1 MKKMLAAVALILFF
15 ANFVSAQP
23 AEGIPKTLLPV
34 SLLREIINEASGDL
48 ALQNEIFI
56 AGVNRN
62 RLPEE
67 YASGYF
73 EPKFLMEKLK
83 EYGITDARIID
94 LPTRGLQTWDAEI
107 GELWILKP
115 YKRKIA
121 DLKEIAASLCGGSFT
136 TDTTADLIYVGPGN
150 RKEYYEGK
158 DVKGKIVLVNGM
170 PEMARQLA
178 VEQNGA
184 LGLIGYGSS
193 HPEYDPD
200 EVGWS
205 SIRAS
210 EKEKKTFGFMISTR
224 LGNDLRDMLE
234 RGQKI
239 ELRAIAK
246 AQMVP
251 YKEQMVDAFIKG
263 KDYPNEEL
271 VFTAHLYEGLAKQGA
286 NDDISGCVA
295 ILETARTLKKLMDDG
310 KIPALKRSVRF
321 LFVPE
326 ISGTAAYLKKYP
338 ETAKRFFANINED
351 MVGEGLIKNLS
362 YLNLEQTPWSLPT
375 YLNDVVRSFVEWVG
389 ETQQNE
395 GREAVLPIWSPTGS
409 RDPFYYLVTRF
420 SGGSDH
426 IVFVDGGVR
435 VPAVMFIV
443 WPDMWYHTSGD
454 TTDKSDSTQ
463 LKRIAFLGASS
474 AVFLANADVA
484 EIETMIAEV
493 GKRSLGRIGTEISKA
508 EGLIQAAAKE
518 KIHEAL
524 KDAENIVGQALVR
537 ESDTLASIR
546 FFIKKNTDLESLLK
560 LKLKA
565 LEDQKVPLLKG
576 IEDVY
581 KYRCLKENIKPQKPA
596 STSDEVRLG
605 KIVPVRTEKMQGY
618 FDAYEF
624 YMKMREMKESSPM
637 RLGQAEAEVRNFID
651 GKKSVLDIRNAA
663 AAEFDPIPLKNVED
677 YLKFLEKIGFVTLK
691 QK

>member
-1 MKKMLAAVALILFF
+1 MKKALVMISMILISL
-15 ANFVSAQP
+15 NFVSPQP

-83 EYGITDARIID
+83 EYGVTDARIID
-94 LPTRGLQTWDAEI
+94 LPTRGPQTWDAEM

-121 DLKEIAASLCGGSFT
+121 DLKEIAASLCGGSST
-136 TDTTADLIYVGPGN
+136 TDTMADLIYVGPGN
-150 RKEYYEGK
+150 RKEFYEGK
-158 DVKGKIVLVNGM
+158 DVKGKIVLVNGV
-170 PEMARQLA
+170 PEMARALA
-178 VEQNGA
+178 VEQYGA

-210 EKEKKTFGFMISTR
+210 EKEKKSFGFMVSTR
-224 LGNDLRDMLE
+224 LGNNLRDMLE

-239 ELRAIAK
+239 ELRAIVK

-271 VFTAHLYEGLAKQGA
+271 VFTAHLFEGLAKQGA
-286 NDDISGCVA
+286 NDNISGCVA

-310 KIPALKRSVRF
+310 KIPPLKRSVRF

-338 ETAKRFFANINED
+338 EIAKRFFANINED

-389 ETQQNE
+389 ATQLNE

-409 RDPFYYLVTRF
+409 RDPFYYLMTPF

-435 VPAVMFIV
+435 VPAVLLIV

-474 AVFLANADVA
+474 AVFLANADVT

-493 GKRSLGRIGTEISKA
+493 GKRSLGRLGGEISKA

-537 ESDTLASIR
+537 ESDTLTSIR
-546 FFIKKNTDLESLLK
+546 FFIKKNIDLESLLK
-560 LKLKA
+560 LKLRA
-565 LEDQKVPLLKG
+565 LEDQKAPLLKG

-596 STSDEVRLG
+596 PTSDEVRLG

-637 RLGQAEAEVRNFID
+637 RLGQAETEVRNFID
-651 GKKSVLDIRNAA
+651 GKKSILDIRNAA
-663 AAEFDPIPLKNVED
+663 SAEFDPIPLKNVED

-691 QK
+691 QN

>member
-1 MKKMLAAVALILFF
+1 MKKALVMISMILTSLNF
-15 ANFVSAQP
+15 ASAQP

-94 LPTRGLQTWDAEI
+94 LPTRGPQTWDAEM

-121 DLKEIAASLCGGSFT
+121 DLKEIAASLCGGSST
-136 TDTTADLIYVGPGN
+136 TDTTADLVYVGPGN
-150 RKEYYEGK
+150 RKEFYEGK

-170 PEMARQLA
+170 PEMARALA
-178 VEQNGA
+178 AEQYGT

-205 SIRAS
+205 SIRAA

-239 ELRAIAK
+239 ELRAIVK

-375 YLNDVVRSFVEWVG
+375 YLNDIVRSFVEWVG

-409 RDPFYYLVTRF
+409 RDPFYCLVTRF

-493 GKRSLGRIGTEISKA
+493 GKWSLGRIGTEISKA

-546 FFIKKNTDLESLLK
+546 FFIRKNTDLESLLK

-565 LEDQKVPLLKG
+565 LEDQKALLLKG

-596 STSDEVRLG
+596 PTSDEVRLG
-605 KIVPVRTEKMQGY
+605 KIVPIRTEKMQGY

-624 YMKMREMKESSPM
+624 YMKMREMKENAPI
-637 RLGQAEAEVRNFID
+637 RLGQAESEVRNFID
-651 GKKSVLDIRNAA
+651 GKKSILDIRNAA
-663 AAEFDPIPLKNVED
+663 SAEFDPIPLKNVED

>member
-73 EPKFLMEKLK
+73 EPKFLMERLK

-94 LPTRGLQTWDAEI
+94 LPTRGPQTWDAEM
-107 GELWILKP
+107 GELWVLKP

-121 DLKEIAASLCGGSFT
+121 DLKEIAASLCGGSST

-493 GKRSLGRIGTEISKA
+493 GKRSLGRIGSEISKA

-663 AAEFDPIPLKNVED
+663 SAEFDPIPLKNVED